1 MNRIIGT
8 AGHVDHGKSELIKAL
23 TGIAMMRLPEEKKR
37 EMTIDLGFGFFK
49 PKNDTADI
57 TIGVIDVPGHER
69 FIRNM
74 VAGMWSL
81 DLAMLVVCANEGWMN
96 MTEEHSKVA
105 LSLGIRNIICVMNKI
120 DLVDENKLKESED
133 NIKENLFRIFKR
145 DIEIIKVSAIRG
157 DNIDFLKERITDILI
172 KDKFEED
179 IKTHIYVDR
188 VFSIKGAGLTI
199 TGSIKGG
206 SVKKDDSL
214 IHYPSKREVYIRNIQ
229 SYHEDREIVYAT
241 SRIAINLKNIKKEE
255 IRRGHLLCDKD
266 ETIFLTDEIILE
278 LVGDS
283 DIEYLRKIKNAEF
296 AIGTECLVAQIIPLY
311 KKPVYNEADKKIK
324 NDADDREIDGRFIR
338 LKFDEPLSVFWKER
352 GILISHGRSAIIGT
366 GNVFWGTKTTP
377 FIRKNI
383 MDNAGEF
390 LGDIKRSAYTDLVM
404 SVNGYSFASGNLPDY
419 AVKISNYFV
428 KKDYLNFILEKTKN
442 LIDSKK
448 DGVSF
453 EDIRNSFNIDNAF
466 TKAFIDYLI
475 QIKIIMPF
483 NNIYK
488 KYNQNIELNN
498 SQKILLEK
506 LKKEGLNGLE
516 ERTIKSFPNGIKDIK
531 VLSAL
536 KLAIYLEEG
545 IYYHVDIYNKVKNL
559 ILKGSKSKDII
570 TIAFVKEKTGLSRK
584 YVIPLLNVLE
594 REKLLKRQGNDRVVI

>member
-1 MNRIIGT
+1 MNKIRGT

-23 TGIAMMRLPEEKKR
+23 TGIKMMRLPEEKKR

-49 PKNDTADI
+49 PKEDI

-81 DLAMLVVCANEGWMN
+81 DLVMLVVCANEGWMN

-105 LSLGIRNIICVMNKI
+105 LSLGIRNIICVINKI
-120 DLVDENKLKESED
+120 DLVDENKLKESEE
-133 NIKENLFRIFKR
+133 NINKNLIRIFKK
-145 DIEIIKVSAIRG
+145 DIEIIKVSAVRG

-188 VFSIKGAGLTI
+188 VFSVKGAGLTI

-206 SVKKDDSL
+206 SLKKDDSL

-229 SYHEDREIVYAT
+229 SYHEDREIVYST

-255 IRRGHLLCDKD
+255 IRRGHLLCDKE

-296 AIGTECLVAQIIPLY
+296 AVGTECLVAQIIPLY
-311 KKPVYNEADKKIK
+311 KKPVYKEDNNNIK
-324 NDADDREIDGRFIR
+324 NNVEEREIDKRFIR
-338 LKFDEPLSVFWKER
+338 LKFDKPLSVFWKER
-352 GILISHGRSAIIGT
+352 GILISHGGSAIIGT
-366 GNVFWGTKTTP
+366 GNVFWGMKTNP
-377 FIRKNI
+377 NIRKNI
-383 MDNAGEF
+383 MDNAASF
-390 LGDIKRSAYTDLVM
+390 LGNVKRMAYTDLVM
-404 SVNGYSFASGNLPDY
+404 SVNGYSFANRKMPDY
-419 AVKISNYFV
+419 AVKISNFFV
-428 KKDYLNFILEKTKN
+428 KKDYLNSILEKSKK

-448 DGVSF
+448 DGISF

-475 QIKIIMPF
+475 QIKMIMPF

-506 LKKEGLNGLE
+506 LKKEDLNGLE
-516 ERTIKSFPNGIKDIK
+516 ERIIKSFTNGIKDIK

-536 KLAIYLEEG
+536 KLAIYLEDG
-545 IYYHVDIYNKVKNL
+545 IYYHIESYNKAKNL
-559 ILKGSKSKDII
+559 ILKDAKPKDII
-570 TIAFVKEKTGLSRK
+570 TIAFVKEKTKLSRK
-584 YVIPLLNVLE
+584 YVIPLLNALE
-594 REKLLKRQGNDRVVI
+594 REKLLKRNGNDRIVI

>member
-49 PKNDTADI
+49 PKEDI

-81 DLAMLVVCANEGWMN
+81 DLIMLVVCANEGWMN

-105 LSLGIRNIICVMNKI
+105 LSLGIRNIICVINKI
-120 DLVDENKLKESED
+120 DLVDENKLKESEK
-133 NIKENLFRIFKR
+133 NINKNLIRIFKK
-145 DIEIIKVSAIRG
+145 DIEIIKVSAVRG

-172 KDKFEED
+172 KDKLEED

-188 VFSIKGAGLTI
+188 VFSVKGAGLTI

-206 SVKKDDSL
+206 SLKKDDSL

-278 LVGDS
+278 LVGNS

-296 AIGTECLVAQIIPLY
+296 AVGTECLVAQIIPLY
-311 KKPVYNEADKKIK
+311 KKPVYKEDNNNIK
-324 NDADDREIDGRFIR
+324 NNVEEREIDKRFIR
-338 LKFDEPLSVFWKER
+338 LKFDKPLSVFWKER
-352 GILISHGRSAIIGT
+352 GILISHGGSAIIGT
-366 GNVFWGTKTTP
+366 GNVFWGMKTNP
-377 FIRKNI
+377 NIRKNI
-383 MDNAGEF
+383 MYNAAEF
-390 LGDIKRSAYTDLVM
+390 LGNVKRIAYTDLVM

-428 KKDYLNFILEKTKN
+428 KKDYLNYILEKSKK

-448 DGVSF
+448 DGISF

-466 TKAFIDYLI
+466 AKAFIDYLI
-475 QIKIIMPF
+475 QIKMIMPF

-506 LKKEGLNGLE
+506 LKKEDLNGLE
-516 ERTIKSFPNGIKDIK
+516 ERIIKSFTNGIKDIK

-536 KLAIYLEEG
+536 KLAIYLEDG
-545 IYYHVDIYNKVKNL
+545 IYYHIESYNKAKNL
-559 ILKGSKSKDII
+559 ILKDAKPKDII
-570 TIAFVKEKTGLSRK
+570 TIAFVKEKTKLSRK
-584 YVIPLLNVLE
+584 YVIPLLNALE
-594 REKLLKRQGNDRVVI
+594 REKLLKRNGNDRIVI

>member
-1 MNRIIGT
+1 MNKIIGT

-23 TGIAMMRLPEEKKR
+23 TGIKMMRLPEEKKR

-49 PKNDTADI
+49 PKEDI

-81 DLAMLVVCANEGWMN
+81 DLIMLVVCANEGWMN

-105 LSLGIRNIICVMNKI
+105 LSLGIRNIICVINKI
-120 DLVDENKLKESED
+120 DLVDENKLKESEE
-133 NIKENLFRIFKR
+133 NINKNLIRIFKK
-145 DIEIIKVSAIRG
+145 DIEIIKVSAVRG

-206 SVKKDDSL
+206 SLKKDDSL

-229 SYHEDREIVYAT
+229 SYHEDREIVYST

-296 AIGTECLVAQIIPLY
+296 AVGTECLVAQIIPLY
-311 KKPVYNEADKKIK
+311 KKPVYKEDNNNIK
-324 NDADDREIDGRFIR
+324 NNVEEREIDKRFIR
-338 LKFDEPLSVFWKER
+338 LKFDKPLSVFWKER
-352 GILISHGRSAIIGT
+352 GILISHGGSAIIGT
-366 GNVFWGTKTTP
+366 GNVFWGMKTNP
-377 FIRKNI
+377 NIRKNI

-404 SVNGYSFASGNLPDY
+404 SVNGYSFANGKMPDY
-419 AVKISNYFV
+419 AVKISNFFV
-428 KKDYLNFILEKTKN
+428 KKDYLNSILEKSKK

-448 DGVSF
+448 DGILF

-475 QIKIIMPF
+475 QIKMIMPF

-506 LKKEGLNGLE
+506 LKKEDLNGLE
-516 ERTIKSFPNGIKDIK
+516 ERIIKSFTNGIKDIK

-536 KLAIYLEEG
+536 KLAIYLEDG
-545 IYYHVDIYNKVKNL
+545 IYYHIESYNKAKNL
-559 ILKGSKSKDII
+559 ILKDAKPKDII
-570 TIAFVKEKTGLSRK
+570 TIAFVKEKTKLSRK
-584 YVIPLLNVLE
+584 YVIPLLNALE
-594 REKLLKRQGNDRVVI
+594 REKLLKRNGNDRIVI

>member
-23 TGIAMMRLPEEKKR
+23 TGIKMMRLPEEKKR

-49 PKNDTADI
+49 PKEDI

-81 DLAMLVVCANEGWMN
+81 DLIMLVVCANEGWMN

-105 LSLGIRNIICVMNKI
+105 LSLGIRNIICVINKI
-120 DLVDENKLKESED
+120 DLVDENKLKESEE
-133 NIKENLFRIFKR
+133 NINKNLIRIFKK
-145 DIEIIKVSAIRG
+145 DIEIIKVSAVRG

-172 KDKFEED
+172 KDKLEED

-188 VFSIKGAGLTI
+188 VFSVKGAGLTI

-206 SVKKDDSL
+206 SLKKDDSL

-255 IRRGHLLCDKD
+255 IRRGHLLCDKE

-296 AIGTECLVAQIIPLY
+296 AVGTECLVAQIIPLY
-311 KKPVYNEADKKIK
+311 KKPVYKEDNNNIK
-324 NDADDREIDGRFIR
+324 NNVEEREIDKRFIR
-338 LKFDEPLSVFWKER
+338 LKFDKPLSVFWKER
-352 GILISHGRSAIIGT
+352 GILISHGGSAIIGT
-366 GNVFWGTKTTP
+366 GNVFWGMKTNP
-377 FIRKNI
+377 NIRKNI
-383 MDNAGEF
+383 MDNAADF
-390 LGDIKRSAYTDLVM
+390 LGNVKRMAYTDLVM
-404 SVNGYSFASGNLPDY
+404 SVNGYSFANGKMPDY
-419 AVKISNYFV
+419 AVKISNFFV
-428 KKDYLNFILEKTKN
+428 KKDYLNSILEKSKK

-448 DGVSF
+448 DGISF

-475 QIKIIMPF
+475 QIKMIMPF

-506 LKKEGLNGLE
+506 LKKEDLNGLE
-516 ERTIKSFPNGIKDIK
+516 ERIIKSFTNGIKDIK

-536 KLAIYLEEG
+536 KLAIYLEDG
-545 IYYHVDIYNKVKNL
+545 IYYHIESYNKAKNL
-559 ILKGSKSKDII
+559 ILKDAKPKDII
-570 TIAFVKEKTGLSRK
+570 TIAFVKEKTKLSRK
-584 YVIPLLNVLE
+584 YVIPLLNALE
-594 REKLLKRQGNDRVVI
+594 REKLLKRNGNDRIVI

>member
-1 MNRIIGT
+1 MNKIIGT

-23 TGIAMMRLPEEKKR
+23 TGIKMMRLPEEKKR

-49 PKNDTADI
+49 PKEDI

-81 DLAMLVVCANEGWMN
+81 DLIMLVVCANEGWMN

-105 LSLGIRNIICVMNKI
+105 LSLGIRNIICVINKI
-120 DLVDENKLKESED
+120 DLVDENKLKESEE
-133 NIKENLFRIFKR
+133 NIKENLFRVFKR
-145 DIEIIKVSAIRG
+145 DIEIIKVSAVRG

-172 KDKFEED
+172 KDKLEED

-206 SVKKDDSL
+206 SLKKDDSL

-229 SYHEDREIVYAT
+229 SYHEDREIVYST

-296 AIGTECLVAQIIPLY
+296 AVGTECLVAQIIPLY
-311 KKPVYNEADKKIK
+311 KKPVYKEDNNNIK
-324 NDADDREIDGRFIR
+324 NNVEEREIDKRFIR
-338 LKFDEPLSVFWKER
+338 LKFDKPLSVFWKER
-352 GILISHGRSAIIGT
+352 GILISHGGSAIIGT
-366 GNVFWGTKTTP
+366 GNVFWGMKTNP
-377 FIRKNI
+377 NIRKNI
-383 MDNAGEF
+383 MDNAAEF
-390 LGDIKRSAYTDLVM
+390 LGNVKRRDYTDLVM
-404 SVNGYSFASGNLPDY
+404 SVNGYSFANGKMPDY
-419 AVKISNYFV
+419 AVKISNFFV
-428 KKDYLNFILEKTKN
+428 KKDYLNYILEKAKK

-448 DGVSF
+448 DGISF

-466 TKAFIDYLI
+466 TRAFIDYLI
-475 QIKIIMPF
+475 QIKTIMPF

-506 LKKEGLNGLE
+506 LKKEDLNGLE
-516 ERTIKSFPNGIKDIK
+516 ERIIKSFTNGIKDIK

-536 KLAIYLEEG
+536 KLAIYLEDG
-545 IYYHVDIYNKVKNL
+545 IYYHIESYNKAKNL
-559 ILKGSKSKDII
+559 ILKDAKPKDII
-570 TIAFVKEKTGLSRK
+570 TIAFVKEKTKLSRK
-584 YVIPLLNVLE
+584 YVIPLLNALE
-594 REKLLKRQGNDRVVI
+594 REKLLKRNGNDRIVI

>member
-1 MNRIIGT
+1 MNKIIGT

-23 TGIAMMRLPEEKKR
+23 TGIKMMRLPEEKKR

-49 PKNDTADI
+49 PKEDI

-81 DLAMLVVCANEGWMN
+81 DLIMLVVCANEGWMN

-105 LSLGIRNIICVMNKI
+105 LSLGIKNIICVINKI
-120 DLVDENKLKESED
+120 DLVDENKLKESEE
-133 NIKENLFRIFKR
+133 NINKNLIRIFKK
-145 DIEIIKVSAIRG
+145 DIEIIKVSAVRG
-157 DNIDFLKERITDILI
+157 NNIDFLKERITDILI

-188 VFSIKGAGLTI
+188 VFSVKGAGLTI

-206 SVKKDDSL
+206 SLKKDDSL

-229 SYHEDREIVYAT
+229 SYHEDREIVYST

-296 AIGTECLVAQIIPLY
+296 AVGTECLVAQIIPLY
-311 KKPVYNEADKKIK
+311 KKPVYKEDNNNIK
-324 NDADDREIDGRFIR
+324 NNVEEREIDKRFIR
-338 LKFDEPLSVFWKER
+338 LKFDKPLSVFWKER
-352 GILISHGRSAIIGT
+352 GILISHGGSAIIGT

-377 FIRKNI
+377 SVRKNI
-383 MDNAGEF
+383 MDNAAEF
-390 LGDIKRSAYTDLVM
+390 LGNVKRMAYTDLVM
-404 SVNGYSFASGNLPDY
+404 SVNGYSFANGKMPDY
-419 AVKISNYFV
+419 AVKISNFFV
-428 KKDYLNFILEKTKN
+428 KKDYLNSILEKSKK

-448 DGVSF
+448 DGISF

-475 QIKIIMPF
+475 QIKMIMPF

-506 LKKEGLNGLE
+506 LKKEDLNGLE
-516 ERTIKSFPNGIKDIK
+516 ERIIKSFTNGIKDIK

-536 KLAIYLEEG
+536 KLAIYLEDG
-545 IYYHVDIYNKVKNL
+545 IYYHIESYNKAKNL
-559 ILKGSKSKDII
+559 ILKDAKPKDII
-570 TIAFVKEKTGLSRK
+570 TIAFVKEKTKLSRK
-584 YVIPLLNVLE
+584 YVIPLLNALE
-594 REKLLKRQGNDRVVI
+594 REKLLKRNGNDRIVI

>member
-1 MNRIIGT
+1 MNKIIGT

-23 TGIAMMRLPEEKKR
+23 TGIKMMRLPEEKKR
-37 EMTIDLGFGFFK
+37 EMTIDLGFGLFK
-49 PKNDTADI
+49 PKEDI

-81 DLAMLVVCANEGWMN
+81 DLIMLVVCANEGWMN

-105 LSLGIRNIICVMNKI
+105 LSLGIRNIICVINKI
-120 DLVDENKLKESED
+120 DLVDENKLKESEE
-133 NIKENLFRIFKR
+133 NINKNLIRIFKK
-145 DIEIIKVSAIRG
+145 DIEIIKVSAVRG

-172 KDKFEED
+172 KDKLEED

-188 VFSIKGAGLTI
+188 VFSVKGAGLTI

-206 SVKKDDSL
+206 SLKKDDSL

-241 SRIAINLKNIKKEE
+241 SRIAINLKNLKKEE

-296 AIGTECLVAQIIPLY
+296 AVGTECLVAQIIPLY
-311 KKPVYNEADKKIK
+311 KKPVYKEDNNNIK
-324 NDADDREIDGRFIR
+324 NNVEEREIDKRFIR
-338 LKFDEPLSVFWKER
+338 LKFDKPLSVFWKER
-352 GILISHGRSAIIGT
+352 GILISHGGSAIIGT
-366 GNVFWGTKTTP
+366 GNVFWGMKTNP
-377 FIRKNI
+377 NIRKNI
-383 MDNAGEF
+383 MYNAAEF
-390 LGDIKRSAYTDLVM
+390 LGNVKRSDYTDLVM
-404 SVNGYSFASGNLPDY
+404 SVNGYSFANGKMPDY
-419 AVKISNYFV
+419 AVKISNFFV
-428 KKDYLNFILEKTKN
+428 KKDYLNSILEKSKK

-448 DGVSF
+448 DGISF
-453 EDIRNSFNIDNAF
+453 EDIRNSFNIENAF

-475 QIKIIMPF
+475 QIKMIMPF

-506 LKKEGLNGLE
+506 LKKEDLNGLE
-516 ERTIKSFPNGIKDIK
+516 ERIIKSFTNGIKDIK

-536 KLAIYLEEG
+536 KLAIYLEDG
-545 IYYHVDIYNKVKNL
+545 IYYHIESYNKAKNL
-559 ILKGSKSKDII
+559 ILKDAKSKDII
-570 TIAFVKEKTGLSRK
+570 TIAFVKEKTKLSRK
-584 YVIPLLNVLE
+584 YVIPLLNALE
-594 REKLLKRQGNDRVVI
+594 REKLLKRNGNDRIVI

>member
-1 MNRIIGT
+1 MNKIIGT

-23 TGIAMMRLPEEKKR
+23 TGIKMMRLPEEKKR

-49 PKNDTADI
+49 PKEDI

-81 DLAMLVVCANEGWMN
+81 DLIMLVVCANEGWMN

-105 LSLGIRNIICVMNKI
+105 LSLGIRNIICVINKI
-120 DLVDENKLKESED
+120 DLVDENKLKESEE
-133 NIKENLFRIFKR
+133 NINKNLIRIFKK
-145 DIEIIKVSAIRG
+145 DIEIIKVSAVRG

-172 KDKFEED
+172 KDKLEED

-188 VFSIKGAGLTI
+188 VFSVKGAGLTI

-206 SVKKDDSL
+206 SLKKDDSL

-255 IRRGHLLCDKD
+255 IRRGHLLCDKE
-266 ETIFLTDEIILE
+266 ETIFLTNEIILE

-296 AIGTECLVAQIIPLY
+296 AVGTECLVAQIIPLY
-311 KKPVYNEADKKIK
+311 KKPVYKEDNNNIK
-324 NDADDREIDGRFIR
+324 NNVEEREIDKRFIR
-338 LKFDEPLSVFWKER
+338 LKFDKPLSVFWKER
-352 GILISHGRSAIIGT
+352 GILISHGGSAIIGT
-366 GNVFWGTKTTP
+366 GNVFWGMKTNP
-377 FIRKNI
+377 NIRKNI
-383 MDNAGEF
+383 MYNAAEF
-390 LGDIKRSAYTDLVM
+390 LGNVKRRDYTDLVM
-404 SVNGYSFASGNLPDY
+404 SVNGYSFANGKMPDY
-419 AVKISNYFV
+419 AVKISNFFV
-428 KKDYLNFILEKTKN
+428 KKDYLNSILEKSKK

-448 DGVSF
+448 DGISF

-475 QIKIIMPF
+475 QIKMIMPF

-506 LKKEGLNGLE
+506 LKKEDLNGLE
-516 ERTIKSFPNGIKDIK
+516 ERIIKSFTNGIKDIK

-536 KLAIYLEEG
+536 KLAIYLEDG
-545 IYYHVDIYNKVKNL
+545 IYYHIESYNKAKNL
-559 ILKGSKSKDII
+559 ILKNAKPKDII
-570 TIAFVKEKTGLSRK
+570 TIAFVKEKTKLSRK
-584 YVIPLLNVLE
+584 YVIPLLNALE
-594 REKLLKRQGNDRVVI
+594 REKLLKRNGNDRIVI

>member
-49 PKNDTADI
+49 PKNDI

-81 DLAMLVVCANEGWMN
+81 NLVMLVVCANEGWMN

-199 TGSIKGG
+199 TGSVRGG

-241 SRIAINLKNIKKEE
+241 SRIAVNLKNIKKEE
-255 IRRGHLLCDKD
+255 IRRGHLLCAKD
-266 ETIFLTDEIILE
+266 ETVFLTDEIILE

-475 QIKIIMPF
+475 QIKMIMPF

-488 KYNQNIELNN
+488 KYNQNVELNN
-498 SQKILLEK
+498 SQKNLLEK

>member
-1 MNRIIGT
+1 MNKIIGT

-23 TGIAMMRLPEEKKR
+23 TGIKMMRLPEEKKR

-49 PKNDTADI
+49 PKNDI

-81 DLAMLVVCANEGWMN
+81 DLIMLVVCANEGWMN

-105 LSLGIRNIICVMNKI
+105 LSLGIRNIICVINKI
-120 DLVDENKLKESED
+120 DLVDENKLKESEE
-133 NIKENLFRIFKR
+133 NINKNLTRIFKK

-157 DNIDFLKERITDILI
+157 GNIDFLKERITDILI

-188 VFSIKGAGLTI
+188 VFSVKGAGLTI

-206 SVKKDDSL
+206 SLKKDDSL

-296 AIGTECLVAQIIPLY
+296 AVGTECLVAQIIPLY
-311 KKPVYNEADKKIK
+311 KKPVYKEDNNNIK
-324 NDADDREIDGRFIR
+324 NNVEEREIDKRFIR
-338 LKFDEPLSVFWKER
+338 LKFDKPLSVFWKER
-352 GILISHGRSAIIGT
+352 GILISHGGSAIIGT
-366 GNVFWGTKTTP
+366 GNVFWGMKTNP
-377 FIRKNI
+377 NIRKNI
-383 MDNAGEF
+383 MDNAAEF
-390 LGDIKRSAYTDLVM
+390 LGNVKRMAYTDLVM
-404 SVNGYSFASGNLPDY
+404 SVNGYSFANGKMPDY
-419 AVKISNYFV
+419 AVKISNFFV
-428 KKDYLNFILEKTKN
+428 KKDYLNSILEKSKK

-448 DGVSF
+448 DGISF

-475 QIKIIMPF
+475 QIKMIMPF

-516 ERTIKSFPNGIKDIK
+516 ERIIKSFTNGIKDIK

-536 KLAIYLEEG
+536 KLAIYLEDG
-545 IYYHVDIYNKVKNL
+545 IYYHIESYNKAKNL
-559 ILKGSKSKDII
+559 ILEDAKPKDII
-570 TIAFVKEKTGLSRK
+570 TIAFVKEKTKLSRK
-584 YVIPLLNVLE
+584 YVIPLLNALE
-594 REKLLKRQGNDRVVI
+594 REKLLKRNGNDRIVI

>member
-49 PKNDTADI
+49 PKNDI

-81 DLAMLVVCANEGWMN
+81 DLIMLVVCANEGWMN

-105 LSLGIRNIICVMNKI
+105 LSLGIRNIICVINKI
-120 DLVDENKLKESED
+120 DLVDENKLKESEE
-133 NIKENLFRIFKR
+133 NINKNLIRIFKK
-145 DIEIIKVSAIRG
+145 DIEIIKVSSVRG

-172 KDKFEED
+172 KDKLEED

-188 VFSIKGAGLTI
+188 VFSVKGAGLTI

-206 SVKKDDSL
+206 SLKKDDSL

-255 IRRGHLLCDKD
+255 IRRGHLLCDKE

-296 AIGTECLVAQIIPLY
+296 AVGTECLVAQIIPLY
-311 KKPVYNEADKKIK
+311 KKPVYKEDNNNIK
-324 NDADDREIDGRFIR
+324 NNVEEREIDKRFIR
-338 LKFDEPLSVFWKER
+338 LKFDKPLSVFWKER
-352 GILISHGRSAIIGT
+352 GILISHGGSAIIGT

-377 FIRKNI
+377 SVRKNI

-404 SVNGYSFASGNLPDY
+404 SVNGYSFANGKMPDY
-419 AVKISNYFV
+419 AVKISNFFV
-428 KKDYLNFILEKTKN
+428 KKDYLNSILEKSKK

-448 DGVSF
+448 DGISF

-475 QIKIIMPF
+475 QIKMIMPF

-506 LKKEGLNGLE
+506 LKKEDLNGLE
-516 ERTIKSFPNGIKDIK
+516 ERIIKSFTNGIKDIK

-536 KLAIYLEEG
+536 KLAIYLEDG
-545 IYYHVDIYNKVKNL
+545 IYYHIESYNKAKNL
-559 ILKGSKSKDII
+559 ILKNAKPKDII
-570 TIAFVKEKTGLSRK
+570 TIAFVKEKTKLSRK
-584 YVIPLLNVLE
+584 YVIPLLNALE
-594 REKLLKRQGNDRVVI
+594 REKLLKRNGNDRIVI

>member
-1 MNRIIGT
+1 MNKIIGT

-23 TGIAMMRLPEEKKR
+23 TGIKMMRLPEEKKR

-49 PKNDTADI
+49 PKEDI

-81 DLAMLVVCANEGWMN
+81 DLIMLVVCANEGWMN

-105 LSLGIRNIICVMNKI
+105 LSLGIRNIICVINKI
-120 DLVDENKLKESED
+120 DLVDENKLKESEE
-133 NIKENLFRIFKR
+133 NINKNLIRIFKK
-145 DIEIIKVSAIRG
+145 DIEIIKVSAVRG

-188 VFSIKGAGLTI
+188 VFSVKGAGLTI

-206 SVKKDDSL
+206 SLKKDDSL

-255 IRRGHLLCDKD
+255 IRRGHLLCDKE

-296 AIGTECLVAQIIPLY
+296 AVGTECLVAQIIPLY
-311 KKPVYNEADKKIK
+311 KKPVYKEDNNIK
-324 NDADDREIDGRFIR
+324 NNVEEREIDKRFIR
-338 LKFDEPLSVFWKER
+338 LKFDKPLSVFWKER
-352 GILISHGRSAIIGT
+352 GILISHGGSAIIGT
-366 GNVFWGTKTTP
+366 GNVFWGMKTNP
-377 FIRKNI
+377 NIRKNI

-404 SVNGYSFASGNLPDY
+404 SVNGYSFASGNFPDY
-419 AVKISNYFV
+419 AVKISNFFV
-428 KKDYLNFILEKTKN
+428 KKDYLNSILEKSKK

-448 DGVSF
+448 DGISF

-475 QIKIIMPF
+475 QIKMIMPF

-506 LKKEGLNGLE
+506 LKKEDLNGLE
-516 ERTIKSFPNGIKDIK
+516 ERIIKSFTNGIKDIK

-536 KLAIYLEEG
+536 KLAIYLEDG
-545 IYYHVDIYNKVKNL
+545 IYYHIESYNKAKNL
-559 ILKGSKSKDII
+559 ILKDAKPKDII
-570 TIAFVKEKTGLSRK
+570 TIAFVKEKTKLSRK
-584 YVIPLLNVLE
+584 YVIPLLNALE
-594 REKLLKRQGNDRVVI
+594 REKLLKRNGNDRIVI

>member
-1 MNRIIGT
+1 MNKIIGT

-23 TGIAMMRLPEEKKR
+23 TGIKMMRLPEEKKR

-49 PKNDTADI
+49 PKEDI

-81 DLAMLVVCANEGWMN
+81 DLIMLVVCANEGWMN

-105 LSLGIRNIICVMNKI
+105 LSLGIRNIICVINKI
-120 DLVDENKLKESED
+120 DLVDENKLKESEE
-133 NIKENLFRIFKR
+133 NINKNLIRIFKK
-145 DIEIIKVSAIRG
+145 DIEIIKVSAVRG

-172 KDKFEED
+172 KDKLEED

-206 SVKKDDSL
+206 SIKKDDSL

-255 IRRGHLLCDKD
+255 IRRGHLLCDKE

-296 AIGTECLVAQIIPLY
+296 AVGTECLVAQIIPLY
-311 KKPVYNEADKKIK
+311 KKPVYKEDNNNIK
-324 NDADDREIDGRFIR
+324 NNVEEREIDKRFIR
-338 LKFDEPLSVFWKER
+338 LKFDKPLSVFWKER
-352 GILISHGRSAIIGT
+352 GILISHGGSAIIGT
-366 GNVFWGTKTTP
+366 GNVFWGMKTNP
-377 FIRKNI
+377 NIRKNI

-419 AVKISNYFV
+419 AVKISNFFV
-428 KKDYLNFILEKTKN
+428 KKDYLNSILEKSKK

-448 DGVSF
+448 DGISF

-475 QIKIIMPF
+475 QIKMIMPF

-506 LKKEGLNGLE
+506 LKKEDLNGLE
-516 ERTIKSFPNGIKDIK
+516 ERIIKSFTNGIKDIK

-536 KLAIYLEEG
+536 KLAIYLEDG
-545 IYYHVDIYNKVKNL
+545 IYYHIESYNKAKNL
-559 ILKGSKSKDII
+559 ILKDAKPKDII
-570 TIAFVKEKTGLSRK
+570 TIAFVKEKTKLSRK
-584 YVIPLLNVLE
+584 YVIPLLNALE
-594 REKLLKRQGNDRVVI
+594 REKLLKRNGNDRIVI

>member
-1 MNRIIGT
+1 MNKIIGT

-23 TGIAMMRLPEEKKR
+23 TGIKMMRLPEEKKR

-49 PKNDTADI
+49 PKEDI

-81 DLAMLVVCANEGWMN
+81 DLIMLVVCANEGWMN

-105 LSLGIRNIICVMNKI
+105 LSLGIRNIICVINKI
-120 DLVDENKLKESED
+120 DLVDENKLKESEE
-133 NIKENLFRIFKR
+133 NINKNLIRIFKK
-145 DIEIIKVSAIRG
+145 DIEIIKVSAVRG

-172 KDKFEED
+172 KDKLEED

-188 VFSIKGAGLTI
+188 VFSVKGAGLTI

-206 SVKKDDSL
+206 SLKKDDSL

-229 SYHEDREIVYAT
+229 SYHEDREIIYAT

-255 IRRGHLLCDKD
+255 IRRGHLLCDKE

-296 AIGTECLVAQIIPLY
+296 AVGTECLVAQIIPLY
-311 KKPVYNEADKKIK
+311 KKPVYKEDNNNIK
-324 NDADDREIDGRFIR
+324 NNVEEREIDKRFIR
-338 LKFDEPLSVFWKER
+338 LKFDKPLSVFWKER
-352 GILISHGRSAIIGT
+352 GILISHGGSAIIGT

-377 FIRKNI
+377 SVRKNI
-383 MDNAGEF
+383 MDNAANF
-390 LGDIKRSAYTDLVM
+390 LGNVKRMAYTDLVM
-404 SVNGYSFASGNLPDY
+404 SVNGYSFANGKMPDY
-419 AVKISNYFV
+419 AIKISNYFV
-428 KKDYLNFILEKTKN
+428 KKDYLNSILEKSKK

-448 DGVSF
+448 DGISF
-453 EDIRNSFNIDNAF
+453 EDIKNSFNIDNAF

-475 QIKIIMPF
+475 QIKMIMPF

-498 SQKILLEK
+498 SQKVLLEK
-506 LKKEGLNGLE
+506 LKKEDLNGLE
-516 ERTIKSFPNGIKDIK
+516 ERIIKSFTNGIKDIK

-536 KLAIYLEEG
+536 KLAIYLEDG
-545 IYYHVDIYNKVKNL
+545 IYYHIESYNKAKNL
-559 ILKGSKSKDII
+559 ILKDAKPKDII
-570 TIAFVKEKTGLSRK
+570 TIAFVKEKTKLSRK
-584 YVIPLLNVLE
+584 YVIPLLNALE
-594 REKLLKRQGNDRVVI
+594 REKLLKRNGNDRIVI

>member
-49 PKNDTADI
+49 PKDDI

-81 DLAMLVVCANEGWMN
+81 DLVMLVVCANEGWMN

-105 LSLGIRNIICVMNKI
+105 LSLGIRNIICVINKI

-145 DIEIIKVSAIRG
+145 DIEIIKVSAVRG
-157 DNIDFLKERITDILI
+157 DNIDFLKDRITDILI
-172 KDKFEED
+172 KDKFEDD

-199 TGSIKGG
+199 TGSVKGG
-206 SVKKDDSL
+206 SVKKDDIL
-214 IHYPSKREVYIRNIQ
+214 IHYPSKKEIYIRNIQ

-241 SRIAINLKNIKKEE
+241 SRIAVNLKNIKKED
-255 IRRGHLLCDKD
+255 IRRGHLLCAKD
-266 ETIFLTDEIILE
+266 ETVFLTNEIILE

-311 KKPVYNEADKKIK
+311 KKPVYNESDKKIK
-324 NDADDREIDGRFIR
+324 NDVDSREIDGRFIR

-352 GILISHGRSAIIGT
+352 GILISHGGSAIIGT

-404 SVNGYSFASGNLPDY
+404 SVNGYSVANGNLPDY
-419 AVKISNYFV
+419 AIKISNYFV
-428 KKDYLNFILEKTKN
+428 KKDYLNSILEKTKK

-466 TKAFIDYLI
+466 TKAYIDYLI
-475 QIKIIMPF
+475 QIKIIIPF

-498 SQKILLEK
+498 SQKNLLDK
-506 LKKEGLNGLE
+506 LKKEGLKGLE
-516 ERTIKSFPNGIKDIK
+516 ERTIKSFTNGIKDIK

-536 KLAIYLEEG
+536 KLAIYLEDG
-545 IYYHVDIYNKVKNL
+545 IYYHVDVYNRVKNL
-559 ILKGSKSKDII
+559 ILKDMKSKDII

-584 YVIPLLNVLE
+584 YAIPLLNVFE
-594 REKLLKRQGNDRVVI
+594 REKLLKRQGNDRIVI

>member
-23 TGIAMMRLPEEKKR
+23 TGIKMMRLPEEKKR

-49 PKNDTADI
+49 PKEDI

-81 DLAMLVVCANEGWMN
+81 DLVMLVVCANEGWMN

-105 LSLGIRNIICVMNKI
+105 LSLGIRNIICVINKI
-120 DLVDENKLKESED
+120 DLVDENKLKESEE
-133 NIKENLFRIFKR
+133 NINKNLIRIFKK
-145 DIEIIKVSAIRG
+145 DIEIIKVSAVRG

-206 SVKKDDSL
+206 SLKKDDSL

-255 IRRGHLLCDKD
+255 IRRGHLLCDKE

-296 AIGTECLVAQIIPLY
+296 AVGTECLVAQIIPLY
-311 KKPVYNEADKKIK
+311 KKPVYKEDNNNIK
-324 NDADDREIDGRFIR
+324 NNVEEREIDKRFIR
-338 LKFDEPLSVFWKER
+338 LKFDKPLSVFWKER
-352 GILISHGRSAIIGT
+352 GILISHGGSAIIGT

-377 FIRKNI
+377 SVRKNI
-383 MDNAGEF
+383 MDNAADF
-390 LGDIKRSAYTDLVM
+390 LGNVKKMAYTDLVM
-404 SVNGYSFASGNLPDY
+404 SVNGYSFASGKMPDY
-419 AVKISNYFV
+419 AVKISNFFV
-428 KKDYLNFILEKTKN
+428 KKDYLNSILEKSKK

-448 DGVSF
+448 DGISF
-453 EDIRNSFNIDNAF
+453 EDIRNSFNIENAF

-475 QIKIIMPF
+475 QIKTIMPF

-488 KYNQNIELNN
+488 KYNQNVELNN
-498 SQKILLEK
+498 SQKNLLEK
-506 LKKEGLNGLE
+506 LKKEGLSGLE
-516 ERTIKSFPNGIKDIK
+516 ERTIKSFTNGIKDIK

-536 KLAIYLEEG
+536 KLAIYLEDG
-545 IYYHVDIYNKVKNL
+545 IYYHIESYNKAKNL
-559 ILKGSKSKDII
+559 ILKNAKPKDII
-570 TIAFVKEKTGLSRK
+570 TIAFVKEKTKLSRK
-584 YVIPLLNVLE
+584 YVIPLLNALE
-594 REKLLKRQGNDRVVI
+594 REKLLKRNGNDRIVI

>member
-49 PKNDTADI
+49 PKNDI

-81 DLAMLVVCANEGWMN
+81 DLVMLVVCANEGWMN

-172 KDKFEED
+172 RDKFEED

-199 TGSIKGG
+199 TGSVRGG

-241 SRIAINLKNIKKEE
+241 SRIAVNLKNIKKEE
-255 IRRGHLLCDKD
+255 IRRGHLLCAKD
-266 ETIFLTDEIILE
+266 ETVFLTDEIILE

-311 KKPVYNEADKKIK
+311 KKPVYNEVDKKIK

-352 GILISHGRSAIIGT
+352 GILISHGGSAIIGT

-453 EDIRNSFNIDNAF
+453 EDIRNSFNIENAF

-475 QIKIIMPF
+475 QIKMIMPF

-498 SQKILLEK
+498 SQKNLLEK

-594 REKLLKRQGNDRVVI
+594 REKLLKRQGNDRIVI

>member
-1 MNRIIGT
+1 MNKIIGT

-23 TGIAMMRLPEEKKR
+23 TGIKMMRLPEEKKR

-49 PKNDTADI
+49 PKEDI

-81 DLAMLVVCANEGWMN
+81 DLVMLVVCANEGWMN

-199 TGSIKGG
+199 TGSVRGG

-296 AIGTECLVAQIIPLY
+296 AVGTECLVAQIIPLY
-311 KKPVYNEADKKIK
+311 KKPVYKEDNNNIK
-324 NDADDREIDGRFIR
+324 NNVEEREIDKRFIR
-338 LKFDEPLSVFWKER
+338 LKFDKPLSVFWKER
-352 GILISHGRSAIIGT
+352 GILISHGGSAIIGT
-366 GNVFWGTKTTP
+366 GNVFWGMKTNP
-377 FIRKNI
+377 NIRKNI
-383 MDNAGEF
+383 MDNAADF
-390 LGDIKRSAYTDLVM
+390 LGNVERMAYTDLVM
-404 SVNGYSFASGNLPDY
+404 SVNGYSFAIGNLPDY
-419 AVKISNYFV
+419 AVKISNFFV
-428 KKDYLNFILEKTKN
+428 KKDYLNSILEKSKK

-448 DGVSF
+448 DGISF

-475 QIKIIMPF
+475 QIKMIMPF

-488 KYNQNIELNN
+488 KYNQNVELNN
-498 SQKILLEK
+498 SQKNLLEK
-506 LKKEGLNGLE
+506 LKKEDLNGLE
-516 ERTIKSFPNGIKDIK
+516 ERIIKSFTNGIKDIK

-536 KLAIYLEEG
+536 KLAIYLEDG
-545 IYYHVDIYNKVKNL
+545 IYYHIESYNKAKNL
-559 ILKGSKSKDII
+559 ILKDAKPKDII
-570 TIAFVKEKTGLSRK
+570 TIAFVKEKTKLSRK
-584 YVIPLLNVLE
+584 YVIPLLNALE
-594 REKLLKRQGNDRVVI
+594 REKLLKRNGNDRIVI

>member
-1 MNRIIGT
+1 MNKIIGT

-23 TGIAMMRLPEEKKR
+23 TGIKMMRLPEEKKR

-49 PKNDTADI
+49 SKEDI

-81 DLAMLVVCANEGWMN
+81 DLIMLVVCANEGWMN

-105 LSLGIRNIICVMNKI
+105 LSLGIRNIICVINKI
-120 DLVDENKLKESED
+120 DLVDENKLKESEE
-133 NIKENLFRIFKR
+133 NIKENLFRVFKR
-145 DIEIIKVSAIRG
+145 DIEIIKVSAVRG

-188 VFSIKGAGLTI
+188 VFSVKGAGLTI

-206 SVKKDDSL
+206 SLKKDDSL

-296 AIGTECLVAQIIPLY
+296 AVGTECLVAQIIPLY
-311 KKPVYNEADKKIK
+311 KKPVYKEDNNNIK
-324 NDADDREIDGRFIR
+324 NNVEEREIDKRFIR
-338 LKFDEPLSVFWKER
+338 LKFDKPLSVFWKER
-352 GILISHGRSAIIGT
+352 GILISHGGSAIIGT

-377 FIRKNI
+377 SVRKNI
-383 MDNAGEF
+383 MDNAAEF
-390 LGDIKRSAYTDLVM
+390 LGNVKRMAYTDLVM
-404 SVNGYSFASGNLPDY
+404 SVNGYSFANGKMPDY
-419 AVKISNYFV
+419 AVKISNFFV
-428 KKDYLNFILEKTKN
+428 KKDYLNSILEKSKK

-448 DGVSF
+448 DGISF

-475 QIKIIMPF
+475 QIKMIMPF

-506 LKKEGLNGLE
+506 LKKEDLNGLE
-516 ERTIKSFPNGIKDIK
+516 ERIIKSFTNGIKDIK

-536 KLAIYLEEG
+536 KLAIYLEDG
-545 IYYHVDIYNKVKNL
+545 IYYHIESYNKAKNL
-559 ILKGSKSKDII
+559 ILKNAKPKDII
-570 TIAFVKEKTGLSRK
+570 TIAFVKEKTKLSRK
-584 YVIPLLNVLE
+584 YVIPLLNALE
-594 REKLLKRQGNDRVVI
+594 REKLLKRNGNDRIVI

>member
-1 MNRIIGT
+1 MNKIIGT

-23 TGIAMMRLPEEKKR
+23 TGIKMMRLPEEKKR

-49 PKNDTADI
+49 PKEDI

-81 DLAMLVVCANEGWMN
+81 DLIMLVVCANEGWMN

-105 LSLGIRNIICVMNKI
+105 LSLGIRNIICVINKI
-120 DLVDENKLKESED
+120 DLVDENKLKESEE
-133 NIKENLFRIFKR
+133 NINKNLIRIFKK
-145 DIEIIKVSAIRG
+145 DIEIIKVSAVRG

-188 VFSIKGAGLTI
+188 VFSVKGAGLTI

-206 SVKKDDSL
+206 SLKKDDSL

-255 IRRGHLLCDKD
+255 IRRGHLLCDKE

-296 AIGTECLVAQIIPLY
+296 AVGTECLVAQIIPLY
-311 KKPVYNEADKKIK
+311 KKPVYKEDNNNIK
-324 NDADDREIDGRFIR
+324 NNVEEREIDKRFIR
-338 LKFDEPLSVFWKER
+338 LKFDKPLSVFWKER
-352 GILISHGRSAIIGT
+352 GILISHGGSAIIGT

-377 FIRKNI
+377 SVRKNI
-383 MDNAGEF
+383 MDNAADF
-390 LGDIKRSAYTDLVM
+390 LGNVKRMAYTDLVM
-404 SVNGYSFASGNLPDY
+404 SVNGYSFANGKMPDY
-419 AVKISNYFV
+419 AVKISNFFV
-428 KKDYLNFILEKTKN
+428 KKDYLNSILEKSKK

-448 DGVSF
+448 DGISF

-475 QIKIIMPF
+475 QIKMIMPF

-506 LKKEGLNGLE
+506 LKKEDLNGLE
-516 ERTIKSFPNGIKDIK
+516 ERIIKSFTNGIKDIK

-536 KLAIYLEEG
+536 KLAIYLEDG
-545 IYYHVDIYNKVKNL
+545 IYYHIESYNKAKNL
-559 ILKGSKSKDII
+559 ILKDAKPKDII
-570 TIAFVKEKTGLSRK
+570 TIAFVKEKTKLSRK
-584 YVIPLLNVLE
+584 YVIPLLNALE
-594 REKLLKRQGNDRVVI
+594 REKLLKRNGNDRIVI

>member
-1 MNRIIGT
+1 MNKIIGT

-23 TGIAMMRLPEEKKR
+23 TGIKMMRLPEEKKR

-49 PKNDTADI
+49 PKEDI

-81 DLAMLVVCANEGWMN
+81 DLVMLVVCANEGWMN

-105 LSLGIRNIICVMNKI
+105 LSLGIRNIICVINKI
-120 DLVDENKLKESED
+120 DLVDENKLKESEE
-133 NIKENLFRIFKR
+133 NINKNLIRIFKK
-145 DIEIIKVSAIRG
+145 DIEIIKVSAVRG
-157 DNIDFLKERITDILI
+157 DSIDFLKERITDILI

-206 SVKKDDSL
+206 SLKKDDSL
-214 IHYPSKREVYIRNIQ
+214 IHYPSNREVYIRNIQ

-255 IRRGHLLCDKD
+255 IRRGHLLCDKE

-296 AIGTECLVAQIIPLY
+296 AVGTECLVAQIIPLY
-311 KKPVYNEADKKIK
+311 KKPVYKKEDNNNIK
-324 NDADDREIDGRFIR
+324 NNAEEREIDKRFIR
-338 LKFDEPLSVFWKER
+338 LKFDKPLSVFWKEI
-352 GILISHGRSAIIGT
+352 GILISHGGSAIIGT
-366 GNVFWGTKTTP
+366 GNVFWGMKTNP
-377 FIRKNI
+377 NIRKNI
-383 MDNAGEF
+383 MYNAAEF
-390 LGDIKRSAYTDLVM
+390 LGNVKRMAYTDLVM
-404 SVNGYSFASGNLPDY
+404 SVNGYSFANGKMPDY

-428 KKDYLNFILEKTKN
+428 KKDYLNYILEKAKK

-448 DGVSF
+448 DGISF

-475 QIKIIMPF
+475 QIKMIMPF

-488 KYNQNIELNN
+488 KYNQNVELNN
-498 SQKILLEK
+498 SQKNLLEK

-516 ERTIKSFPNGIKDIK
+516 ERTIKSFTNGIKDIK

-536 KLAIYLEEG
+536 KLAIYLEDG
-545 IYYHVDIYNKVKNL
+545 IYYHIESYNKAKNL
-559 ILKGSKSKDII
+559 ILKDAKPKDII
-570 TIAFVKEKTGLSRK
+570 TIAFVKEKTKLSRK
-584 YVIPLLNVLE
+584 YVIPLLNALE
-594 REKLLKRQGNDRVVI
+594 REKLLKRNGNDRIVI

>member
-1 MNRIIGT
+1 MNKIIGT

-23 TGIAMMRLPEEKKR
+23 TGIKMMRLPEEKKR

-49 PKNDTADI
+49 PKEDI

-81 DLAMLVVCANEGWMN
+81 DLIMLVVCANEGWMN

-105 LSLGIRNIICVMNKI
+105 LSLGIRNIICVINKI
-120 DLVDENKLKESED
+120 DLVDENKLKESEE
-133 NIKENLFRIFKR
+133 NINKNLIRIFKK
-145 DIEIIKVSAIRG
+145 DIEIIKVSAVRG

-188 VFSIKGAGLTI
+188 VFSVKGAGLTI

-206 SVKKDDSL
+206 SLKKDDSL
-214 IHYPSKREVYIRNIQ
+214 IHYPSKREVYVRNIQ

-241 SRIAINLKNIKKEE
+241 SRIAVNLKNIKKEE

-296 AIGTECLVAQIIPLY
+296 AVGTECLVAQIIPLY
-311 KKPVYNEADKKIK
+311 KKPVYKEDNNNIK
-324 NDADDREIDGRFIR
+324 NNVEEREIDKRFIR
-338 LKFDEPLSVFWKER
+338 LKFDKPLSVFWKER
-352 GILISHGRSAIIGT
+352 GILISHGGSAIIGT
-366 GNVFWGTKTTP
+366 GNVFWGMKTNP
-377 FIRKNI
+377 NIRKNI
-383 MDNAGEF
+383 MDNAAEF
-390 LGDIKRSAYTDLVM
+390 LGNVKRMAYTDLVM
-404 SVNGYSFASGNLPDY
+404 SVNGYSFANGKMPDY
-419 AVKISNYFV
+419 AVKISNFFV
-428 KKDYLNFILEKTKN
+428 KKDYLNSILEKSKK

-448 DGVSF
+448 DGISF

-475 QIKIIMPF
+475 QIKMIMPF

-506 LKKEGLNGLE
+506 LKKEDLNGLE
-516 ERTIKSFPNGIKDIK
+516 ERIIKSFTNGIKDIK

-536 KLAIYLEEG
+536 KLAIYLEDG
-545 IYYHVDIYNKVKNL
+545 IYYHIESYNKAKNL
-559 ILKGSKSKDII
+559 ILKNAKPKDII
-570 TIAFVKEKTGLSRK
+570 TIAFVKEKTKLSRK
-584 YVIPLLNVLE
+584 YVIPLLNALE
-594 REKLLKRQGNDRVVI
+594 REKLLKRNGNDRIVI